1 MLDVSKDE
9 HIDGTLLIFF
19 NGRLRLLDSSLTVA
33 PISTSER
40 LLQQLLA
47 NQRERYDCV
56 TCLYHAARG
65 LSSLFLKVDHIYL
78 HLIDAIT
85 NK

>member
-19 NGRLRLLDSSLTVA
+19 NGRLRLLDSSLIVCA
-33 PISTSER
+33 YLYLRTSPSPTTKG
-40 LLQQLLA
+40 
-47 NQRERYDCV
+47 ERYDCV

-65 LSSLFLKVDHIYL
+65 LSSVFLKVDHIYC